1 MCWSETA
8 SVAMVGL
15 GAAATVV
22 TLRRGEA
29 PAIPATLAFFTLME
43 GLQAVGY
50 QVIDQCG
57 TPANVAITWASYL
70 HIALQPLFINA
81 FAMAIAPAPV
91 SVALKRRVYLIAA
104 ACSALILLQATPLAA
119 FGPCVPGTVM
129 CAQEVCTRSGTWH
142 LAWDLPLNG
151 LFAPIR
157 ESFGIPL
164 EFPSYMFAAFVLP
177 LAYGAWRFVI
187 FTFVAGPAAALALTS
202 DPNEMPA
209 IWCLFSIGLLLV
221 SLSPM
226 VRHRVMG
233 AAQSLG

>member
-50 QVIDQCG
+50 TVIDQCG
-57 TPANVAITWASYL
+57 TPANAAITWASYL

-91 SVALKRRVYLIAA
+91 STARKGQVYALAA
-104 ACSALILLQATPLAA
+104 LCSAIILLQALPLPAL
-119 FGPCVPGTVM
+119 GHCLPGGVL
-129 CAQEVCTRSGTWH
+129 CGAEVCTRSGDWH

-151 LFAPIR
+151 LFVPLR
-157 ESFGIPL
+157 ETLGIPL

-177 LAYGAWRFVI
+177 LVYGAWRFVI
-187 FTFVAGPAAALALTS
+187 FTFVAGPLAAMALTS

-209 IWCLFSIGLLLV
+209 VWCLFSIGLLAI
-221 SLSPM
+221 SLSPL
-226 VRHRVMG
+226 VRQRVMG
-233 AAQSLG
+233 SAPRTA